1 MENQNPVFIP
11 GPTNIPERLRKAMS
25 VPTWDHR
32 SPEFGRMFVPLL
44 QDLKQPFGTTRGDV
58 AVFTASGTGG
68 WETAI
73 TNTLSPGDTV
83 LAARYGMFSHR
94 WIDLCERHGLD
105 VKVIDCEWGEGAPIA
120 AYRDALAAD
129 TDHRIKA
136 VLTVHNETAT
146 GVRSDVRAVREAM
159 DAADHPAML
168 FVDGVS
174 SIGSMEFRMDDWGV
188 DMAVAGSQKGFMLA
202 TGLAIVAASPK
213 AQAAMETARLPRCYF
228 DLRDMLA
235 AGGKGSYPYTPAI
248 GLIEGLRE
256 SMNMLLAE
264 GLENV
269 HARHFRIAEGVR
281 RAVAAWGMEV
291 CARHPELNSDTV
303 TAIMVP
309 DGFDSTELVNYANE
323 TYGVSFGIGLGQ
335 VAGQLFRIGHLGQ
348 MSDVM
353 ALSGIATAEMA
364 MKDLGYP
371 IELGS
376 GVAAAQEYY
385 RTNSA
390 VAQRKTA

>member
-44 QDLKQPFGTTRGDV
+44 ADLKRVFGTRHGEV

-73 TNTLSPGDTV
+73 TNTLSPGDKV
-83 LAARYGMFSHR
+83 LAGRYGMFSQR
-94 WIDLCERHGLD
+94 WIDLCQRHGIE
-105 VKVIDCEWGEGAPIA
+105 VEVIDCEWGEGAPVEG
-120 AYRDALAAD
+120 YRRALAAD

-136 VLTVHNETAT
+136 VLAVHNETAT
-146 GVRSDVRAVREAM
+146 GVRSDIRAVRAAM
-159 DAADHPAML
+159 DAESHPAML

-174 SIGSMEFRMDDWGV
+174 SIGSMDFRMDDWGV
-188 DMAVAGSQKGFMLA
+188 DVAVSGSQKGFMLA
-202 TGLAIVAASPK
+202 TGLAIVAVSPR
-213 AQAAMETARLPRCYF
+213 AVDAMDEARLPRCYF
-228 DLRDMLA
+228 DLRDMIA
-235 AGGKGSYPYTPAI
+235 AGNKGSYPYTPAI

-256 SMNMLLAE
+256 SVTMLLEE

-269 HARHFRIAEGVR
+269 HARHHRIAEGVR
-281 RAVAAWGMEV
+281 RAVAAWGLEP
-291 CARHPELNSDTV
+291 CARRPELHSDTV

-309 DGFDSTELVNYANE
+309 QGYDSTELVNYANE
-323 TYGVSFGIGLGQ
+323 TYGVAFGIGLGQ
-335 VAGQLFRIGHLGQ
+335 VAGRLFRIGHLGI
-348 MSDVM
+348 MSDVT

-371 IELGS
+371 ITLGS
-376 GVAAAQEYY
+376 GVAAAQEFY
-385 RTNSA
+385 RHERPA
-390 VAQRKTA
+390 AQRKSA

>member
-32 SPEFGRMFVPLL
+32 SQEFGRMFVPLL

-385 RTNSA
+385 RANSA

>member
-32 SPEFGRMFVPLL
+32 SQEFGRMFVPLL